1 MEFYSK
7 MIENLDELQVREDGE
22 YEPFIQYD
30 IRPTYGPGVFFDEV
44 YGEPLRNPR
53 KPPYFLPDSGC
64 NKVFQSP
71 YSNIVLPHIKQGENV
86 NYGMYDSP
94 GPGIAR
100 YASFPTS
107 KYNNDE
113 KVANPFTKY
122 PSLPTILKKAG
133 SSSST
138 SPLNSNYLYSTYKCP
153 TPSYSKQSDF
163 ITNVYNNF

>member
-1 MEFYSK
+1 
-7 MIENLDELQVREDGE
+7 
-22 YEPFIQYD
+22 
-30 IRPTYGPGVFFDEV
+30 
-44 YGEPLRNPR
+44 
-53 KPPYFLPDSGC
+53 
-64 NKVFQSP
+64 
-71 YSNIVLPHIKQGENV
+71 
-86 NYGMYDSP
+86 MYDSP